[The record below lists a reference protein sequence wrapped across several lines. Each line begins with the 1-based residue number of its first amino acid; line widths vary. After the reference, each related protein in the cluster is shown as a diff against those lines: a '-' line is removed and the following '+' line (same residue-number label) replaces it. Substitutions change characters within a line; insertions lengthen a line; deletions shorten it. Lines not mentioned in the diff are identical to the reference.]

1 MIILAL
7 STANKIVVG
16 GMAAIFIAFAL
27 VSAFVI
33 PRRNPNFPNRKVGLY
48 VLGAAVLFLAMI
60 TTILVFGVEE
70 EHESA
75 QGETP
80 AAETTSTETGTETGT
95 GTTTGETGE
104 ATTGEAEGAGDPAAG
119 KQVFAS
125 AGCGGCH
132 TLKDARSSGNV
143 GPNLDDAKPDE
154 DLIHTRVTQ
163 GKSPM
168 PSFADQLSDK
178 QIADVV
184 AYVYSATHS

>member
-80 AAETTSTETGTETGT
+80 AAETTSTETTSTETGTETGT

-104 ATTGEAEGAGDPAAG
+104 ATTG
-119 KQVFAS
+119 
-125 AGCGGCH
+125 
-132 TLKDARSSGNV
+132 
-143 GPNLDDAKPDE
+143 
-154 DLIHTRVTQ
+154 
-163 GKSPM
+163 
-168 PSFADQLSDK
+168 
-178 QIADVV
+178 
-184 AYVYSATHS
+184 

>member
-48 VLGAAVLFLAMI
+48 VLGAGGLFVAMI
-60 TTILVFGVEE
+60 KTNLVLGGEG
-70 EHESA
+70 EHGSA

-143 GPNLDDAKPDE
+143 GPNLDQVKPTE
-154 DLIHTRVTQ
+154 QKVAQQVTT
-163 GKSPM
+163 GGGAM
-168 PSFADQLSDK
+168 PPFKGRLTPA
-178 QIADVV
+178 QIAAV
-184 AYVYSATHS
+184 AKYVSSAAGK